1 MYFCNYYSSVRINTL
16 NREVLFYESI
26 DGDNWTYKNS
36 FFDDSIGGMWEC
48 QDLFNVN
55 GTIILVISTE
65 QITKDRVN
73 YTNNSV
79 YAIVNFDE
87 ESCEISFML

>member
-26 DGDNWTYKNS
+26 DGDNWTYKNR
-36 FFDDSIGGMWEC
+36 FFDDSIGDMWEC
-48 QDLFNVN
+48 PDLFNVN
-55 GTIILVISTE
+55 GTIILVISPE

-73 YTNNSV
+73 YTNN
-79 YAIVNFDE
+79 
-87 ESCEISFML
+87 